1 MCQNTNS
8 GTPAFMFQGFLKIIP
23 ETDSCVEI
31 QAEVNIVGYILRIDI
46 DAAVAGLRQLL
57 LIEGIGQIPGAE

>member
-1 MCQNTNS
+1 
-8 GTPAFMFQGFLKIIP
+8 MFQGFLKIIP